1 MYGLPVDAAEGTRI
15 IKIRLLAASGL
26 LKKDIFGLSDP
37 YCRVSLCQDRSNPN
51 EDTVTGT
58 VAVSEHIKKTLNPVW
73 DAQFRFR
80 VNPSSDYLLF
90 EVFDYNKLTSDD
102 FLGLVRFPLYHIP
115 VNHQEISQSDAPTHD
130 LSLQQRS
137 RRSRVKGQ
145 LKVQFMYEPSTEAE
159 VEAAD
164 TQTENNPPDEEW
176 ESLEGPLPEGWE
188 HRTDFSGRLVY
199 VDHINR
205 VVTLDRPTRPTVR
218 ARPSIVRQHSSF
230 DRRQISEDSEMN
242 VPPPDISLATRFEG
256 SGEDNESGQGAARE
270 AQGEDSLP
278 DGWEARTDF
287 SGRVVYIDHNNQ
299 TTTFERPSS
308 TIVPSVPEEDGD
320 FGFEQ
325 LELGPPTPPETLE
338 IEEGSVTETDSA
350 VPESPLPSGWTR
362 GVDKGSGRT
371 FYIDHNSRTTSWV
384 RPEVRTDQMAAQLGP
399 LPAGW
404 EMRHTT
410 TGRPYFINHESK
422 ETSWDD
428 PRLQQPLPGGWEMR
442 VHADGRVFYVDHATR
457 STQWE
462 DPRKTTAST
471 GPAVAY
477 SRDYKVKYDNF
488 KANLP
493 KPTNSSGSKCEILV
507 KRASVF
513 EDSFNSIMSKNNVD
527 TYRRR
532 LWITFEGEP
541 GLDYGGVA
549 REWFYLLSREMFNPY
564 YGLFEYSAID
574 NYTLQINPQSGL
586 LNPDHERYFQF
597 IGIVCAMAVYHGK
610 LIEAFFIRPFYKMM
624 LGKNTI
630 VLEDMAEVDVETYN
644 SLKWVLDNDPECLCL
659 TFSAQ
664 EDRYGEMVEVP
675 LVANGSDI
683 DVTNENKQG
692 YVTTYIRYKF
702 VDRIQKQM
710 AAFVKGFTSVIPLR
724 NLQVFDANELE
735 YLMCGITQID
745 VKDWE
750 EYTTFKGGY
759 HSTHHVVVWFW
770 KAIQSFD
777 NEFRARLLQFVT
789 GTSRVPMNGFRE
801 LQGSNGPQQFCIEMW
816 GGMTDL
822 PRAHTC
828 FNRIDLPP
836 YESYHVLREK
846 VKLAV
851 ECTGGFDID

>member
-1 MYGLPVDAAEGTRI
+1 MEIEQVYGLPADAPEGTRI

-51 EDTVTGT
+51 DDTVTGM
-58 VAVSEHIKKTLNPVW
+58 VAVSEQKKKTLNPVW
-73 DAQFRFR
+73 DAEYKFR

-115 VNHQEISQSDAPTHD
+115 VNHHEISPSDAPVHD

-145 LKVQFMYEPSTEAE
+145 LKVQFMYEASTEAE
-159 VEAAD
+159 ELAAAN
-164 TQTENNPPDEEW
+164 QAESAHPDDEW

-205 VVTLDRPTRPTVR
+205 VVTLDRPTHPTVR
-218 ARPSIVRQHSSF
+218 ARPSIVRQHSAF
-230 DRRQISEDSEMN
+230 DRRQISEDSE
-242 VPPPDISLATRFEG
+242 PPPDISLATRFVG
-256 SGEDNESGQGAARE
+256 SGEDNESGIGAIRE
-270 AQGEDSLP
+270 NELP
-278 DGWEARTDF
+278 EGWEQRTDF
-287 SGRVVYIDHNNQ
+287 SGRIVYIDHNNQ
-299 TTTFERPSS
+299 TTTFDRPTS
-308 TIVPSVPEEDGD
+308 TTVPTVPEEGD
-320 FGFEQ
+320 FGFEH
-325 LELGPPTPPETLE
+325 LNLGPPTPPETL
-338 IEEGSVTETDSA
+338 GVTEGTVEADSA
-350 VPESPLPSGWTR
+350 EPESPLPSGWTR
-362 GVDKGSGRT
+362 GVDQGSGRT

-399 LPAGW
+399 LPSGW

-462 DPRKTTAST
+462 DPRKTTSST

-488 KANLP
+488 KTNLP
-493 KPTNSSGSKCEILV
+493 KPVNNSGKCEILV

-513 EDSFNSIMSKNNVD
+513 EDSFNSIMSKGNPD
-527 TYRRR
+527 TYKRR

-564 YGLFEYSAID
+564 YGLFVYSAID
-574 NYTLQINPQSGL
+574 DYTLQINPQSGL
-586 LNPDHERYFQF
+586 LNPDHERYFEF

-624 LGKNTI
+624 LGKTI
-630 VLEDMAEVDVETYN
+630 TLEDMAEVDVETYN
-644 SLKWVLDNDPECLCL
+644 SLKWLLANDPECLCL
-659 TFSAQ
+659 TFSTQ
-664 EDRYGEMVEVP
+664 EDHYGEMVEVP

-710 AAFVKGFTSVIPLR
+710 AAFVKGFTQVIPLR
-724 NLQVFDANELE
+724 NLQVFDANEME
-735 YLMCGITQID
+735 YLLCGITQID
-745 VKDWE
+745 VNDWE

-759 HSTHHVVVWFW
+759 HKTHHVVVWFF
-770 KAIQSFD
+770 KAIRSFD
-777 NEFRARLLQFVT
+777 NEFNARLLQFVT

-816 GGMTDL
+816 GGPADL

-828 FNRIDLPP
+828 FNRIDLPA